1 MSVRGMKKYLALF
14 VLMAFAIAG
23 CGGQE
28 PSDEKVVLKRPQRK
42 QVVKPQQPTAEEKE
56 MVEKKIDITRLKRN
70 PFLSYLAKVKLRRQ
84 EKRIKTPLECCEVGV
99 FRLVAVVTGVKRPR
113 AVVQAPDGKRYIIR
127 KGDRIGTKEGR
138 VVAITMDS
146 VIIKEKIRDA
156 EGNLVGTEIVKLTLP
171 EKK

>member
-1 MSVRGMKKYLALF
+1 MTMYGMIKRYVALL
-14 VLMAFAIAG
+14 VLVMFALAG
-23 CGGQE
+23 CGGEE
-28 PSDEKVVLKRPQRK
+28 PSTEKVTVKRAFKKPA
-42 QVVKPQQPTAEEKE
+42 VKKVQPAQEEE
-56 MVEKKIDITRLKRN
+56 SFEEEKIDITKLKRN
-70 PFLSYLAKVKLRRQ
+70 PFLSYLAKVKVST

-99 FRLVAVVTGVKRPR
+99 FRLVAVVTGIKKPR

-127 KGDRIGTKEGR
+127 KGDRIGIKEGR

-156 EGNLVGTEIVKLTLP
+156 EGNVIATETVRLTLP